1 VRARPVNLNLFTI
14 AFPVT
19 AIVSIL
25 HRMSGIVLFL
35 LIPLFLGFLHN
46 SLIMPEFFLNM
57 QAALINSVFN
67 KLILWLGFSAL
78 IYHLLAGM
86 RHVFMELG
94 CGESKNAAR
103 VSAFVVIICAVV
115 VSLLFGWYL
124 C

>member
-1 VRARPVNLNLFTI
+1 MRARPVNLNLFTI

-25 HRMSGIVLFL
+25 HRISGIVLFL

-46 SLIMPEFFLNM
+46 SLIVPEFFLNV
-57 QAALINSVFN
+57 QTALINSVFN

-86 RHVFMELG
+86 RHVFMDLG

-103 VSAFVVIICAVV
+103 ASAFVVIIGAVI

>member
-1 VRARPVNLNLFTI
+1 MRARPVNLNLFTI